1 MGDVLFSCCLPDPDC
16 DKESFLTSQNGPHI
30 LRHLKSNDLINESI
44 EWGISGRYE
53 YGNNAS
59 ENNRAL
65 SG

>member
-1 MGDVLFSCCLPDPDC
+1 MGDVLFSSPLPDPDF
-16 DKESFLTSQNGPHI
+16 DTESFLTSQNGTHI